1 MNLHQLPIRRFII
14 AYVTGF
20 ILTGTMLITLFAYI
34 FGLTVIQ
41 KSYMKDYVEETFLA
55 FDSKLEDLSRN
66 INLVAFN
73 ISSNNR
79 VQSAIVSSTLSEEEK
94 AARLQRII
102 SSFLKDIPEI
112 YQLDIITNSGSR
124 YSCYADLD
132 SKDVQLSSLPTDFL
146 SQLNDMISL
155 KLYQSTL
162 SEGTAGTYIVLGR
175 NAVIGSIIVY
185 VNERTFFELYN
196 NEMMKDSLIMLT
208 LNDRI
213 ISCSDSDYIGLPYA
227 VPQKILQS
235 ASGGGMRLY
244 QHTSYIVPLDAELSI
259 SYFISNSDYTSL
271 IHRANIVIFILLVCV
286 VAGCLLV
293 AILLSGRLIRR
304 VRLLQDDLDH
314 FSRDHTHHFSADQN
328 SELEDLENH
337 FVEMSDHIRQLID
350 SIDKEQ
356 EEKRIAELKAL
367 QSQINPHFIYNSIDA
382 ISWMA
387 KLEKPYSSIEQLAY
401 HLGMFF
407 RLGLHKGE
415 NIITVQEEIQH
426 VKSYIEIEKIRFPGK
441 FTVEYDVD
449 PALTKL
455 KVIKIL
461 LQPLVENAINHGFEG
476 IDYPGRILIRVQET
490 GSEADPGSQTEDG
503 RTFVEFTVQDN
514 GTGFEYSGNALPVNQ
529 NPSGGYALGNIQER
543 LELEYGGDASIDF
556 ITAPGEGTTAVIR
569 IAKDR
574 MR

>member
-14 AYVTGF
+14 AYVTVF

-196 NEMMKDSLIMLT
+196 NEMMKNSLIMLT

-455 KVIKIL
+455 KVIKII